1 MEQSAYQPSCK
12 RQPHAIQEA
21 FKDLSIFHLMCL
33 YCSNILFSDR
43 LPLIF
48 LFILGF
54 LMVHVILV
62 LMYFYLYIFVF
73 IIIIISIFFHV
84 PGVNIIFLMYL
95 LNVFY
100 C

>member
-1 MEQSAYQPSCK
+1 
-12 RQPHAIQEA
+12 
-21 FKDLSIFHLMCL
+21 MCL

-62 LMYFYLYIFVF
+62 LIYFYLYIFVF
-73 IIIIISIFFHV
+73 IIISSSIFFHV
-84 PGVNIIFLMYL
+84 PGVYIIFLMCFTAEIL
-95 LNVFY
+95 LFNLCLPFIN
-100 C
+100 